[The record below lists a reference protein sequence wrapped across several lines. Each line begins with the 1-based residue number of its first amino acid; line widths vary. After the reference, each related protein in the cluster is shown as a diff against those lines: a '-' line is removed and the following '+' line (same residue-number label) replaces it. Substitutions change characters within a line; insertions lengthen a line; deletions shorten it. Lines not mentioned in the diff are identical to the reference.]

1 VFSVSA
7 STTQREEE
15 LPGSSRDPQLL
26 SSAEIARTVQRGR
39 PDRCLF
45 VQYTAEVSG
54 STVSGH
60 MIAKALIDSD
70 WCVDVAF
77 GVSGPFCCKYE
88 EIGCTS
94 HVVPHGQWLVG
105 GNLWR
110 SCRCWYREG
119 LAMCRFIR
127 LMRRVRPKLVY
138 VNTIMGVAA
147 VAAARIL
154 RIPSI
159 WHIRELFDDVG
170 GEMIPPSLGGRYLV
184 RNVIRRL
191 PDRVIAI
198 SRAVVDNIVGD
209 RATRNV
215 HVVPNAVASAFF
227 EENCP
232 QRECRTRLKV
242 PCEGPLIGVPGTLRP
257 VKGHAFFLDAA
268 AIVARK
274 CPDCNFAITGDG
286 TSRFREELQ
295 EKVGRLAIEHRVH
308 FVGTV
313 PDMRCFYRACDLV
326 CVPSRSESF
335 GRTVI
340 EAFAAGVPV
349 VASAVGG
356 ICETV
361 DHEATGLLVP
371 FGDVEGL
378 TRQLVRLLEDRPLR
392 ETLAARAQQKAR
404 ACYSE
409 TVHVDRI
416 RSVVEEVARVDT
428 DPRAMVAKHIVS
440 RSDRRRG
447 RQE

>member
-1 VFSVSA
+1 
-7 STTQREEE
+7 
-15 LPGSSRDPQLL
+15 
-26 SSAEIARTVQRGR
+26 
-39 PDRCLF
+39 
-45 VQYTAEVSG
+45 
-54 STVSGH
+54 
-60 MIAKALIDSD
+60 
-70 WCVDVAF
+70 
-77 GVSGPFCCKYE
+77 
-88 EIGCTS
+88 
-94 HVVPHGQWLVG
+94 
-105 GNLWR
+105 
-110 SCRCWYREG
+110 
-119 LAMCRFIR
+119 
-127 LMRRVRPKLVY
+127 
-138 VNTIMGVAA
+138 
-147 VAAARIL
+147 
-154 RIPSI
+154 
-159 WHIRELFDDVG
+159 
-170 GEMIPPSLGGRYLV
+170 
-184 RNVIRRL
+184 
-191 PDRVIAI
+191 
-198 SRAVVDNIVGD
+198 
-209 RATRNV
+209 
-215 HVVPNAVASAFF
+215 
-227 EENCP
+227 
-232 QRECRTRLKV
+232 
-242 PCEGPLIGVPGTLRP
+242 
-257 VKGHAFFLDAA
+257 
-268 AIVARK
+268 
-274 CPDCNFAITGDG
+274 
-286 TSRFREELQ
+286 
-295 EKVGRLAIEHRVH
+295 
-308 FVGTV
+308 V